1 MKQFRS
7 LNRAIR
13 RGHIK
18 AQVNPLTGFLELY
31 GKTSTSK
38 KHTVYIT
45 SFEIGGK

>member
-13 RGHIK
+13 RGHVK
-18 AQVNPLTGFLELY
+18 VQENKLTGFLELY
-31 GKTSTSK
+31 RKTSTSN

-45 SFEIGGK
+45 SFKIGG

>member
-18 AQVNPLTGFLELY
+18 VQVNKVTGFLELY
-31 GKTSTSK
+31 RRTTTSSK
-38 KHTVYIT
+38 HKVFVT
-45 SFEIGGK
+45 SFKIGG